1 MKLSI
6 SIYNMSLES
15 DVLKYGAK
23 GATLDYIRSNAPDVP
38 IEPFVL
44 VPVREDWKK
53 YESQIKDLGDS
64 LVRSSSPLED
74 GQEMS
79 FAGLFWTTDF
89 NGQYSIDQV
98 LESLSDEDILRYAE
112 LHGVKTPIEMGLTFQ
127 RDSKSSWNWGMLRH
141 PHQENLLFIMGRP
154 VPDRYQISKNFVF
167 DEKTSRLQDVIN
179 FCQSKV
185 YSHRDAK
192 FEDMPVGIEE
202 AIEHYRRIESLP
214 AFQNGFSY
222 HMEFGTDPVTVYQFR
237 PFRKKQQASWNI
249 DFSELEKLEDDYNI
263 SKFGISFGIT
273 NPKGLDLTL
282 ARALSS
288 HENKKHIERYR
299 KNLVGKPYKRI
310 VTALLKGWRLSKL
323 ERAYAEEVA
332 RIEPDTYGGNESQ
345 AFDNALGIINSQ
357 MKKEETCLYQ
367 ESMHIYHGRDIDLVF
382 PNAKAWIASVG
393 FKFLS
398 HNWFRALQTYDVALV
413 DYGHPSGRTGDKIKI
428 LSDGNFGVAIEP
440 YK

>member
-1 MKLSI
+1 
-6 SIYNMSLES
+6 MSLES

-23 GATLDYIRSNAPDVP
+23 GATLDYIRSNAPNVP

-44 VPVREDWKK
+44 VPVGEDWKK
-53 YESQIKDLGDS
+53 YEPQIKDLGDS

-74 GQEMS
+74 GQEMN

-89 NGQYSIDQV
+89 NGQYSVDQV
-98 LESLSDEDILRYAE
+98 LESLSDEDTLRYAE

-167 DEKTSRLQDVIN
+167 DEKTGKLQDVVN
-179 FCQSKV
+179 FCSSKV
-185 YSHRDAK
+185 YDHRDAE
-192 FEDMPVGIEE
+192 FEDMPNGVEE
-202 AIEHYRRIESLP
+202 AIEYYRRIERLP
-214 AFQNGFSY
+214 AFQTGFTY

-237 PFRKKQQASWNI
+237 PFRKKEQATWNI
-249 DFSELEKLEDDYNI
+249 DFSELEKLEDDYNV
-263 SKFGISFGIT
+263 STFGISFGIT
-273 NPKGLDLTL
+273 GPKGLDLTL

-288 HENKKHIERYR
+288 HENRRHIERYR
-299 KNLVGKPYKRI
+299 KKLVGKPHKRI
-310 VTALLKGWRLSKL
+310 VTALLKGWKLSKL

-332 RIEPDTYGGNESQ
+332 RIDPDTYGGNESE
-345 AFDNALGIINSQ
+345 AFDNALERINTQ
-357 MKKEETCLYQ
+357 VKKDETCLYQ
-367 ESMHIYHGRDIDLVF
+367 ESMHFYHGRDIDLVF
-382 PNAKAWIASVG
+382 PNAKAWIASGGVQ
-393 FKFLS
+393 FLS

-428 LSDGNFGVAIEP
+428 LSDGNFGVAIE
-440 YK
+440 